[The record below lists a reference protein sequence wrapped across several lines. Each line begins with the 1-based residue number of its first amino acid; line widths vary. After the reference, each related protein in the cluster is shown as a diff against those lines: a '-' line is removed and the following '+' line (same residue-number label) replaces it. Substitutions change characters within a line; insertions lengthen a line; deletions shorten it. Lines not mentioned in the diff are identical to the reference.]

1 MAFEHFKTLKNV
13 LRSAD
18 YIVDVKLVIYLVSKL
33 DILSMSVTFWF
44 LSLVKRTENSDITKC
59 VWRFIN
65 YKMRGKCDATL
76 KAHR

>member
-33 DILSMSVTFWF
+33 DVLSVSVTFWF
-44 LSLVKRTENSDITKC
+44 LSLVKRTENNDITVC
-59 VWRFIN
+59 VCVCIN